1 MKFTDLNP
9 KREIG
14 AHSLLVELGEF
25 RLLVDGGM
33 SPKDMG
39 RAALPDYTRIR
50 PNSIDLILVTHCH
63 LDHIGSLPCI
73 HRDQPSARVLITPSS
88 KEILPVML
96 QNSHTVML
104 RQRDE
109 HGVEDYPLF
118 SRSEVDAVVDDLFPM
133 HYGRAREFL
142 KNNDR
147 LRITF
152 YPAGHVL
159 GAASVLIEHRGK
171 KYFFTGDILFR
182 RQHTLIGAQIPSM
195 QVDVL
200 VMETTRG
207 TAEHAEGFSYEGE
220 LEELFSLIGTT
231 LRSGGSCLLPVF
243 ALGRMQEMVTLV
255 HEARRQHL
263 LPKSFPIYCSGLGL
277 AIVDVFDKIYRSSRH
292 HGVGFCAENPI
303 TIAGMRQDLKNP
315 LAPLKEPN
323 FHRRVLQSLKV
334 RPLPFNRLCPGRD
347 FREPSLF
354 ITSSGML
361 VENTPAYQVASC
373 LLPHGRNLVAFTG
386 FCDEDTPGGD
396 LLTKQRGDTFTFAS
410 LKFSTTIG
418 ADVRRF
424 DVSGHADREDLVN
437 LAYQMQP
444 STIILSH
451 GDLDAR
457 DWFLSALSKATPAAK
472 IYNPEP
478 QEIYQL

>member
-33 SPKDMG
+33 SPKDLG
-39 RAALPDYTRIR
+39 LAALPDYTRIP

-73 HRDQPSARVLITPSS
+73 HRDQPAARVLMTPASA
-88 KEILPVML
+88 EILPVML
-96 QNSHTVML
+96 HNSHTVML

-109 HGVEDYPLF
+109 LEVAEYPLF
-118 SRSEVDAVVDDLFPM
+118 SRSEVDAIADDLFPM
-133 HYGRAREFL
+133 DYGKTREFI
-142 KNNDR
+142 KGNDR

-152 YPAGHVL
+152 FPAGHVM

-171 KYFFTGDILFR
+171 KHFFTGDILFR
-182 RQHTLIGAQIPSM
+182 RQHTLEGAQIPAM
-195 QVDVL
+195 RVDTL

-207 TAEHAEGFSYEGE
+207 TAEHAPGFTYEGE
-220 LEELFSLIGTT
+220 LGELFGAVGAT
-231 LRSGGSCLLPVF
+231 LRRGGSCLLPVF

-255 HEARRQHL
+255 MEARRQRI
-263 LPKSFPIYCSGLGL
+263 LPKNFPIYCSGLGL
-277 AIVDVFDKIYRSSRH
+277 AVVDVFDRIFRSRRRYGLDFH
-292 HGVGFCAENPI
+292 APDPI
-303 TIAGMRQDLKNP
+303 TIAAMRQDLSLP
-315 LAPLKEPN
+315 LAPKGEPT
-323 FHRRVLQSLKV
+323 FRRQILTALGV
-334 RPLPFNRLCPGRD
+334 RPLPFSRLSPGRD

-373 LLPHGRNLVAFTG
+373 LLPHARNLVAFTG
-386 FCDEDTPGGD
+386 FCDDDTPGGD
-396 LLTKQRGDTFTFAS
+396 LLARDRGDSFAFDA
-410 LKFSTTIG
+410 LDFQTTIG

-424 DVSGHADREDLVN
+424 DASGHADREDLVEMARQ
-437 LAYQMQP
+437 LGP
-444 STIILSH
+444 TDIILSH
-451 GDLDAR
+451 GDMDAR
-457 DWFLSALSKATPAAK
+457 AWFLQALPPVLPGAR
-472 IYNPEP
+472 ILNPEP
-478 QEIYQL
+478 QETYAV